1 MGIFHT
7 FCLNCFT
14 EHLPRVRDPIV
25 EARQT
30 DRRGPSTFTDTEKIM
45 QSPKRLSPLE
55 RIRQYE
61 RKMEGM
67 GRIEGQSHDLMRE
80 VLGSLIEH
88 NYKLYHRRK
97 AGNY

>member
-1 MGIFHT
+1 M
-7 FCLNCFT
+7 
-14 EHLPRVRDPIV
+14 R
-25 EARQT
+25 
-30 DRRGPSTFTDTEKIM
+30 
-45 QSPKRLSPLE
+45 SPKRLSPLE

-67 GRIEGQSHDLMRE
+67 GSVEGQSHDLMRE

-88 NYKLYHRRK
+88 NYKRYHRRK

>member
-1 MGIFHT
+1 M
-7 FCLNCFT
+7 
-14 EHLPRVRDPIV
+14 
-25 EARQT
+25 
-30 DRRGPSTFTDTEKIM
+30 FTDTEKVM
-45 QSPKRLSPLE
+45 RSPKRLSPLE

-67 GRIEGQSHDLMRE
+67 GSVEGQSHDLMRE

-88 NYKLYHRRK
+88 NYKRYHRRK